1 MGDYWLTCPLP
12 HMLSRSLRVTAFSR
26 SSLRYFSTPSNKANL
41 LKGAP
46 LVNSNNE
53 KVSRQDLFEDK
64 KVVLFGVPGA
74 FTPVCSN
81 KHVPSYLSQ
90 AAALKEK
97 GVDHI
102 LCVAVNDP
110 FVMKAWAESVKA
122 NLDDITFIADFNGAL
137 VKELGVEID
146 LSAANLGNP
155 RSKRFAMIVD
165 DGKVIKQFV
174 EVSPGD
180 FDQSSADN
188 ILQQLEEKGEKVDS
202 DSE

>member
-1 MGDYWLTCPLP
+1 MGS
-12 HMLSRSLRVTAFSR
+12 HMLALSRSLHVTAFTR
-26 SSLRYFSTPSNKANL
+26 SSLRCFGTSTNTANL
-41 LKGAP
+41 LKGDS

-53 KVSRQDLFEDK
+53 KVKRQDLFADK

-90 AAALKEK
+90 ASALKEK

-110 FVMKAWAESVKA
+110 FVMKAWAESVNA
-122 NLDDITFIADFNGAL
+122 TDDVTFIADFNGAL
-137 VKELGVEID
+137 VKELGVDID

-165 DGKVIKQFV
+165 NGRVAKQFV

-180 FDQSSADN
+180 FDQSSAEN
-188 ILQQLEEKGEKVDS
+188 ILQQLEEKVEKVD
-202 DSE
+202 